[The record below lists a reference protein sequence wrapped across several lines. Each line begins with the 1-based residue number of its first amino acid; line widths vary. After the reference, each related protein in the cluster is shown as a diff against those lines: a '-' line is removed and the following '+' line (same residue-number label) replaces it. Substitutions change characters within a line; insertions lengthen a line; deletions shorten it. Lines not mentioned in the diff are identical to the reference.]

1 MAQAP
6 QQQQTDTIGNWSEAT
21 LAKVIRESIERLLP
35 THIPSL
41 TVDDLVVAGSL
52 TINGTTSFTQHQTFS
67 LVGGTGQPGFLNGW
81 VNSVTAGDTPAGFLK
96 TESGYVNLQGAITT
110 GTVGSAAFV
119 LPPGYRP
126 PTNVAFAVTS
136 NGAAGIVTIDSGGNV
151 TPVTPSSNV
160 LVRLDGIQF
169 KAA

>member
-1 MAQAP
+1 MP
-6 QQQQTDTIGNWSEAT
+6 QQPDTIGTMTHSE
-21 LAKVIRESIERLLP
+21 LAKIIRESIERLLP

-52 TINGTTSFTQHQTFS
+52 TVSGTTNFTQHQTFS
-67 LVGGTGQPGFLNGW
+67 LVGGTGQPAFLAGW
-81 VNSVTAGDTPAGFLK
+81 VNSVAAGDTPAGFLK

-110 GTVGSAAFV
+110 GTVGSTAFV

-126 PTNVAFAVTS
+126 PTNVAFAITS
-136 NGAAGIVTIDSGGNV
+136 NGAAGIVTVDSGGNV
-151 TPVTPSSNV
+151 TPVSPSSNV